1 METIGQSRVMQL
13 SRLVLLVTGVTVG
26 RVVVPRDPVD
36 RILSHVLAP
45 LANDRKFD
53 LPGVSSSFRCQ
64 HTLTSNKIMRVPPPS
79 SPSPC
84 PPRPFHFAAAAAAA
98 ATCYLLSPATACY
111 RLWECLFGHT
121 TCMPVCVPTAHV
133 CFKNAREYPWAR
145 DLIHPCHSA
154 EHGEPPWRTI
164 GIAWS
169 ANACTC
175 LCVHHH
181 WLLGALSNTS

>member
-64 HTLTSNKIMRVPPPS
+64 HTLTSNKIVRVPPP
-79 SPSPC
+79 
-84 PPRPFHFAAAAAAA
+84 PPLPRLALPGLFISLPLPPPPPP
-98 ATCYLLSPATACY
+98 ATCCHLLPPATVCGNACLDT
-111 RLWECLFGHT
+111 RRVCLFVCQLP
-121 TCMPVCVPTAHV
+121 TCVSRTHVNTRGPVT
-133 CFKNAREYPWAR
+133 
-145 DLIHPCHSA
+145 
-154 EHGEPPWRTI
+154 
-164 GIAWS
+164 
-169 ANACTC
+169 
-175 LCVHHH
+175 
-181 WLLGALSNTS
+181 

>member
-64 HTLTSNKIMRVPPPS
+64 HTLTSNKIVRVPPP
-79 SPSPC
+79 
-84 PPRPFHFAAAAAAA
+84 
-98 ATCYLLSPATACY
+98 LLSLALPSQAFSFRCRCRRRRRHLLPAVTCY
-111 RLWECLFGHT
+111 RLLPSVG
-121 TCMPVCVPTAHV
+121 MPVWTHDVYA
-133 CFKNAREYPWAR
+133 
-145 DLIHPCHSA
+145 
-154 EHGEPPWRTI
+154 
-164 GIAWS
+164 
-169 ANACTC
+169 C
-175 LCVHHH
+175 LCANCPRVFQER
-181 WLLGALSNTS
+181 T